1 MEICVNLPTL
11 HRGQIDALNAHKEH
25 RFIATRCGR
34 RWGKTVLVTT
44 LTADRALKGKQV
56 GLFAPEH
63 RFLIEPFST
72 IRSVLGDAIKSS
84 SEMKGEINVYGGG
97 KIDFW
102 SLDNPNA
109 GRGRKY
115 HLAIVDEAAFA
126 KTNLVEQWR
135 RNIRPTLV
143 DYRGGAVVC
152 SNTNGADDQNF
163 FWQICNQKNLGF
175 YDFHAPSSSNPHLPP
190 EELAEW
196 QASAHPMV
204 WMQEALAE
212 FVNWSGVQFFS
223 TDKLLIDGVAPEWPT
238 TCDAVF
244 AIIDSAAKTGKA
256 NDGTAAVYFAYTRNP
271 LTGPNLYVLDYDL
284 VQIEG
289 AMLEVWLPSVLRN
302 LETMAKK
309 CNARAGSI
317 GALIE
322 DKSSGTILL
331 QQATRRNL
339 PVRAIESK
347 LTQMGK
353 SERAISVSGYV
364 HNNQVKFT
372 RHAFEKT
379 VTYKEITRNHLLG
392 QVTGFRVG
400 ADDKHAQDDALDSF
414 CYGIA
419 IALGDS
425 SGF

>member
-1 MEICVNLPTL
+1 MEIHVQLPTL
-11 HRGQIDALNAHKEH
+11 HKGQIDALNAHKEH
-25 RFIATRCGR
+25 RFVATRCGR

-190 EELAEW
+190 EELEEW
-196 QASAHPMV
+196 RASAHPMV
-204 WMQEALAE
+204 WSQEALAE
-212 FVNWSGVQFFS
+212 FVNWSGVSFFS
-223 TDKLLIDGVAPEWPT
+223 EDKLLIEGQPAAWPIS
-238 TCDAVF
+238 CDVVF
-244 AIIDSAAKTGKA
+244 AVIDSAAKTGKL
-256 NDGTAAVYFAYTRNP
+256 NDGTAATYFAYTKNP
-271 LTGPNLYVLDYDL
+271 LTGPNLVILDWDL

-289 AMLEVWLPSVLRN
+289 ALLEVWLPNVLRSC
-302 LETMAKK
+302 EEMAKK
-309 CNARAGSI
+309 CGARHGSI
-317 GALIE
+317 GAFIE
-322 DKSSGTILL
+322 DKSSGTILI
-331 QQATRRNL
+331 QQAQRRNL
-339 PVRAIESK
+339 PARAIDSK

-364 HNNQVKFT
+364 HQNKVKFSKVAYE
-372 RHAFEKT
+372 RT
-379 VTYKEITRNHLLG
+379 VVYKEINRNHLLS

-400 ADDKHAQDDALDSF
+400 SDEKHAQDDGLDTF
-414 CYGIA
+414 TYGIA
-419 IALGDS
+419 ITLGDNG
-425 SGF
+425 GF